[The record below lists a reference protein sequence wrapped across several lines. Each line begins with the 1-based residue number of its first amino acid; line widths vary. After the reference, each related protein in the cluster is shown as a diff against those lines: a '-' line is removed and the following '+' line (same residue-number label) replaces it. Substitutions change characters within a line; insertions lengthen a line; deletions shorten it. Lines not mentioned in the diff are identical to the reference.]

1 MRAVRSVAAAA
12 LVTTAAL
19 SAAPLAAETPPDP
32 HVIVLTFCH
41 DPALLSQCGKDTPY
55 LAAVRAAFSA
65 STECAGLTLRNDSA
79 EARGRWALSVDS
91 YEPDAHGRY
100 WWQLRTVVYAP
111 EPSPAYTEEG
121 TPREIVHRVCSIV
134 GHRGGAVVE

>member
-1 MRAVRSVAAAA
+1 MLRSLVISTAIVLAAAA
-12 LVTTAAL
+12 A
-19 SAAPLAAETPPDP
+19 SAEEPPDP
-32 HVIVLTFCH
+32 NVIVLTFCH
-41 DPALLSQCGKDTPY
+41 DPALISQCGKDTPY

-79 EARGRWALSVDS
+79 EAKGRWALSVDS

-100 WWQLRTVVYAP
+100 WFQLRTAVYAP
-111 EPSPAYTEEG
+111 KPWPSYAEAG

-134 GHRGGAVVE
+134 GNHVGNVVE